1 MTKDILQKFIDEIS
15 DKVSEKT
22 TERLFEKI
30 MPLLP
35 TKEEKAF
42 ITRQEAANILR
53 VSLPTLRAWTVAGR
67 LKSYRIN
74 SRIRYRKSEV
84 EKAVMEIPYR
94 KG

>member
-1 MTKDILQKFIDEIS
+1 MTKDILQKFIEEIS

-42 ITRQEAANILR
+42 ITRQEASNILR
-53 VSLPTLRAWTVAGR
+53 ISLPTLRAWTVSGK

-74 SRIRYRKSEV
+74 SRIRYRKAEV
-84 EKAVMEIPYR
+84 EKAVIEIPHSNS
-94 KG
+94 